1 MRFRHLR
8 RALHGARRHGE
19 KPEIRFHDPDLYKAL
34 APLGGEILR
43 ASARYLRRGG
53 RLLYSTC
60 TLTRAENE
68 DNFHAFLAE
77 NPAFAPLDFTVG
89 SVASRGGFVTLL
101 PNGRR
106 DGFFIGMLQRTGD

>member
-1 MRFRHLR
+1 MVDLFD
-8 RALHGARRHGE
+8 GAGAGADH
-19 KPEIRFHDPDLYKAL
+19 
-34 APLGGEILR
+34 
-43 ASARYLRRGG
+43 LRRGG

-68 DNFHAFLAE
+68 DNFRAFLAE

>member
-1 MRFRHLR
+1 M
-8 RALHGARRHGE
+8 AK
-19 KPEIRFHDPDLYKAL
+19 KPEIRFHDPALYRTL

-53 RLLYSTC
+53 RLLFSTC

-68 DNFHAFLAE
+68 DNFRAFLAE

-89 SVASRGGFVTLL
+89 SVTSRGGAVTLL
-101 PNGRR
+101 PDGRR
-106 DGFFIGMLQRTGD
+106 DGFFIGLMQRTGD